1 METNWLHNFLA
12 WDLRAPQIGVA
23 EVKTKVAA
31 AIEAGIVAVVV
42 SPHHVSVAARAAGDA
57 QAVRESN
64 ATASGSGDVNAAA
77 GGSGDVAALDDDSEE
92 TPLSIIAAVGF
103 PTGRHHILVKAS
115 EARLAISQ
123 GAHRIWASLDS
134 SNTDQNAMLSELIS
148 LREAVPYPAQLGVIV
163 AHNAAEVAH
172 NATEIARACELAKVD
187 QLVVVPPEN
196 HPSRSLPTPGRVNP
210 DARQEA
216 SSEPGAGH
224 ETGEVSATSAMLQL
238 AQKLPDHTP
247 VVLDAGAGKPAD
259 WQEGASADGAGID
272 SASADGAGTGS
283 STKQAAEHTTPDTDS
298 LSEWL
303 LAESADLAGNRRALA
318 QAKTAKNILAVI
330 PAPH

>member
-12 WDLRAPQIGVA
+12 WDLRAPQIGVT
-23 EVKTKVAA
+23 EVKTKVAE

-57 QAVRESN
+57 QAVRQSN

-77 GGSGDVAALDDDSEE
+77 DGSGDVAALDDDSEE

-134 SNTDQNAMLSELIS
+134 SNTDQNAVLSELIS

-163 AHNAAEVAH
+163 AHNATEVAH

-196 HPSRSLPTPGRVNP
+196 HPSRLLPTPGRVNP
-210 DARQEA
+210 DAHQEA
-216 SSEPGAGH
+216 GAEPGSGH
-224 ETGEVSATSAMLQL
+224 GTGEVSATSSMLHL

-259 WQEGASADGAGID
+259 WQEGASADGTGTGR
-272 SASADGAGTGS
+272 ASADGTGS

-303 LAESADLAGNRRALA
+303 VAESADLAGNRRALA